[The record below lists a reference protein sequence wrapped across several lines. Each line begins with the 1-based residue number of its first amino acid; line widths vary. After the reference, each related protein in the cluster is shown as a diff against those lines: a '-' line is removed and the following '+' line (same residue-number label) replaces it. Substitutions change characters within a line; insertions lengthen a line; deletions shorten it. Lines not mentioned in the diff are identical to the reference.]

1 MQWIEFVHVRASA
14 AGMEWDLSSLNAQLA
29 LCRSEQLAEVSV
41 VKHALYP
48 GDLAVILTW
57 QNDRHPVKTREG
69 MAIAEYLNRFGAVEH
84 GVWEYVAIQQF
95 NKANGHGLTAQ
106 P

>member
-14 AGMEWDLSSLNAQLA
+14 AETEWNFTALNEQLA
-29 LCRSEQLAEVSV
+29 LCRAEQLAGVSV
-41 VKHALYP
+41 VKHTLYP

-57 QNDRHPVKTREG
+57 QNDRQPVKTREG